1 MTTTSTQTIELSPIT
16 TLQSSIAPINPGYS
30 LQHRHPPGR
39 DVADASLEHGFDRP
53 TDPLLLYNSKKT
65 EEDLKQMK
73 NRGTSKKVQKF
84 YREQNDLID
93 NMLSPLN
100 PIDEESEQRQMLKVK
115 IAVYGSGIANVVLF
129 ALQLVAAISS
139 GSLSIF
145 ATMADSF
152 MDLLSSIVLMWA
164 ARQVS
169 RPNPIKYPAGKERME
184 TAAIMVFS
192 CLMSCVAIFLI
203 IESAQKLAEGN
214 VESPD
219 LSTLSIGLVATALG
233 VKFLL
238 FIYCSTLSQYSS
250 AKVFAQDHRNDILV
264 NGLGLLTGILGSR
277 LAGWVDPTGSIIIA
291 LIILRSWTSTLI
303 DHTKLIVGKTADNEF
318 LKRATYI
325 ALTHPGVHQ
334 VDTCRAYYAGNNL
347 FVEVDIVLP
356 PDTMLRESH
365 DIGESLQIKLESIP
379 TVARAFVHVDYET
392 SHRPEHQKTK

>member
-1 MTTTSTQTIELSPIT
+1 
-16 TLQSSIAPINPGYS
+16 
-30 LQHRHPPGR
+30 
-39 DVADASLEHGFDRP
+39 
-53 TDPLLLYNSKKT
+53 
-65 EEDLKQMK
+65 MK

-100 PIDEESEQRQMLKVK
+100 PIDEEDEQRQMLKVK
-115 IAVYGSGIANVVLF
+115 IAVYGSGMANVVLF
-129 ALQLVAAISS
+129 ALQLVAAVSS

-152 MDLLSSIVLMWA
+152 MDLLSSVVLMWA

-203 IESAQKLAEGN
+203 IESAQRLAEGN

-219 LSTLSIGLVATALG
+219 LSTLSIALVATALG

-238 FIYCSTLSQYSS
+238 YIYCSTLSQYSS

-264 NGLGLLTGILGSR
+264 NGLGLISGILGSR

-291 LIILRSWTSTLI
+291 LIILRSWTATLI